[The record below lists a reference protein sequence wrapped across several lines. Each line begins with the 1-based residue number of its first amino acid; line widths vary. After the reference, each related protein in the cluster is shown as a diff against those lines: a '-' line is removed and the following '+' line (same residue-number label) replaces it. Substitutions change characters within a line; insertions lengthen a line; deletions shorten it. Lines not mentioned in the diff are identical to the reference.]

1 MADPCPYIVYALP
14 RSRTFWCSR
23 FLTYGDWQCGH
34 DELRHARTL
43 DDITAW
49 FSQPNTGTVET
60 AAAPFWR
67 IAQHV
72 KTVVIRRP
80 VPEVVASIVRLGF
93 DVDQDVLT
101 TSIARLDRKL
111 DQITARVP
119 NVMSVAYDDLQ
130 SEATCRALFEHCLP
144 YQHDRAWWQ
153 QMSVLNLQV
162 NMRHVMR
169 YFAAHEP
176 QLTKLAK
183 IARHRMLRD
192 MNRTI
197 AVDHDDGL
205 VFREES
211 FAALYADA
219 QELAADHMVLIGE
232 APDQHTKL
240 NLELMRKLDEA
251 GCLQTIGARC
261 NGKLFGYLVTL
272 LSPSLESPDIQAA
285 IQTTMYG
292 SPEWPGI
299 GMRLQRASLEA
310 LREKGV
316 DEVYFRAGTR
326 GAGDRASIL
335 YRRLGAELAGQN
347 YKLCL

>member
-1 MADPCPYIVYALP
+1 MIAPYIVYALP

-34 DELRHARTL
+34 DELRHARAL

-49 FSQPNTGTVET
+49 LGQPCTGTVET

-67 IAQHV
+67 LAAGV

-80 VPEVVASIVRLGF
+80 VSEVVASITRLGF
-93 DVDQDVLT
+93 DVDQAVLT
-101 TSIARLDRKL
+101 ASIARLDRKL

-119 NVMSVAYDDLQ
+119 NVLAIQYDDLQ
-130 SEATCRALFEHCLP
+130 SEATCKTLFEHCLP
-144 YQHDRAWWQ
+144 YQHDPVWWQ
-153 QMSVLNLQV
+153 HMSKLNLQV
-162 NMRHVMR
+162 NMHHVMR

-183 IARHRMLRD
+183 IARHRMIRD
-192 MNRTI
+192 MNRTV

-205 VFREES
+205 TFREES
-211 FAALYADA
+211 FATLYADA

-232 APDQHTKL
+232 APDQHGKL

-272 LSPSLESPDIQAA
+272 LSPSLESPDIKAA

-292 SPEWPGI
+292 SPEFPGI
-299 GMRLQRASLEA
+299 GMRLQRASIEA

-326 GAGDRASIL
+326 GAGDRAAIL
-335 YRRLGAELAGQN
+335 YRRLGAELAGQS
-347 YKLCL
+347 YKLSL